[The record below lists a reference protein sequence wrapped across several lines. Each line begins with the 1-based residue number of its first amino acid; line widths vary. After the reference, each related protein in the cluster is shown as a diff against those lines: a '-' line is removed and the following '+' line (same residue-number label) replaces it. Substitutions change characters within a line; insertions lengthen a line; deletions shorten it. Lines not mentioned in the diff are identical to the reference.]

1 MLKLLWVPVVVLL
14 VGLAFLLGLSFG
26 LGKSNASF
34 VNEVVPVL
42 SMLGGWV
49 SGIGA
54 LAAVITTL
62 WLADKQRREDVEN
75 IRVSVRSAIADTGEG
90 GWFIA
95 VNLTSDGKRPVRVI
109 SLSVHS
115 PYANRYF
122 QFTHFAWGGDSLP
135 VSMSYG
141 DSASLY
147 LPYGAD
153 QQIAEFVRDHC
164 GGRMKGLKF
173 VVATTLREFEGP
185 IHKNLLTL
193 SS

>member
-1 MLKLLWVPVVVLL
+1 MLKLLWIPVIFLL
-14 VGLAFLLGLSFG
+14 VGFAFLLGLSFG
-26 LGKSNASF
+26 LSGSSAPF
-34 VNEVVPVL
+34 VNEAVPVL

-95 VNLTSDGKRPVRVI
+95 VNLTSDGRRPVKVI

-115 PYANRYF
+115 PFAKNYI
-122 QFTHFAWGGDSLP
+122 QFTQFWWGSDSLP

-141 DSASLY
+141 DNASLH
-147 LPYGAD
+147 LPPGTD
-153 QQIAEFVRDHC
+153 RQIAKFVHDHC
-164 GGRMKGLKF
+164 QGRVKGLKF
-173 VVATTLREFEGP
+173 VVGTTLREFEGA

>member
-1 MLKLLWVPVVVLL
+1 MLKMLWIPVISLL
-14 VGLAFLLGLSFG
+14 VGFAFLLGLSFG
-26 LGKSNASF
+26 LGKSSASF

-75 IRVSVRSAIADTGEG
+75 VRVSVRSAIADTGEG

-95 VNLTSDGKRPVRVI
+95 VNMTSDGKRPVKVI

-115 PYANRYF
+115 PFAKKYIQYT
-122 QFTHFAWGGDSLP
+122 QFWWGSDSLP

-141 DSASLY
+141 DNASLH
-147 LPYGAD
+147 LPPGAD

-164 GGRMKGLKF
+164 QGRVKGLKF
-173 VVATTLREFEGP
+173 VVRTTLREFEGA